1 MKNILIIPPFYP
13 YPLSSGGHQA
23 IYNGIAILKDVANV
37 YVLAETT
44 ESQYKR
50 GQCDT
55 LKQALPFVHI
65 VPYIDPSSRHT
76 FSWYCKVLFNKIR
89 EKFYFTPKVNHGED
103 SENKSRKLLQD
114 TYDFPQDETNFILE
128 VIHKYKIDIV
138 QVEMIPKMSIVKSL
152 PDDVRK
158 IFVHHE
164 LKFVRDEL
172 VLNQLDDVT
181 DEHWRH
187 WKKNKEEEVALLN
200 QYDDIITLSAID
212 TAKLQEAGVKKPI
225 TTSLAVISDAVKP
238 LYIEK
243 PISKVLSYVGPEEHY
258 PNYDGVMW
266 FLQNCWEKLRTQD
279 PEYSFQIIGKWSD
292 LTAENL
298 ANNYENVHCLGFVD
312 NLGDAISGT
321 TMIVPLNIG
330 SGIRMKILEA
340 ARFGVP
346 VVATP
351 VGAEGLPLVDG
362 EHAFIAAAADDF
374 IKDIIALQEESLR
387 RKFVE
392 NTRKAIENQYSFE
405 ALKRNRVALYE

>member
-1 MKNILIIPPFYP
+1 MKNVLIIPPFYP
-13 YPLSSGGHQA
+13 YPLTSGGHQA

-50 GQCDT
+50 GQCDI
-55 LKQALPFVHI
+55 LMQALPFVHI
-65 VPYIDPSSRHT
+65 VPYIDPASRHT
-76 FSWYCKVLFNKIR
+76 FTWYCRVLRNKILA
-89 EKFYFTPKVNHGED
+89 KLHISPKVQPDETPEQKPKKLVHGI
-103 SENKSRKLLQD
+103 
-114 TYDFPQDETNFILE
+114 YDFPEEEATFIVN
-128 VIHKYKIDIV
+128 VIRKYKIDIV
-138 QVEMIPKMSIVKSL
+138 QVEMVPKMSLVKYL

-158 IFVHHE
+158 VFVHHE

-172 VLNQLDDVT
+172 VLNQSEGFT
-181 DEHWRH
+181 DEDWMRWRE
-187 WKKNKEEEVALLN
+187 NKVEEVALLN

-212 TAKLQEAGVKKPI
+212 TVKLQEAGVTKPI
-225 TTSLAVISDAVKP
+225 TTSLAVVSDEVKP
-238 LYIEK
+238 LAQEK

-266 FLQNCWEKLRTQD
+266 FLENCWSKLRAQD
-279 PEYSFQIIGKWSD
+279 PDYSFQIIGKWSAE
-292 LTAENL
+292 TAEHL
-298 ANNYENVHCLGFVD
+298 ATAYPGVKCVGFVD
-312 NLGDAISGT
+312 NLGEAISGT

-340 ARFGVP
+340 ARLGVP

-351 VGAEGLPLVDG
+351 VGAEGLPLEDG
-362 EHAFIAAAADDF
+362 IHAFITADADDF

-392 NTRKAIENQYSFE
+392 NTRKVIEHQYSLE
-405 ALKRNRVALYE
+405 ALKRNRIALYE